1 MIDNLYRS
9 EGNDITPDGE
19 IMSCAVIITCTQV
32 IHKQEMAKADKRV
45 CGGRWGRR
53 RRKSS
58 SRCCLV
64 MLDQIIVMLYDF
76 R

>member
-45 CGGRWGRR
+45 CGGR
-53 RRKSS
+53 
-58 SRCCLV
+58 
-64 MLDQIIVMLYDF
+64 
-76 R
+76 